1 MLFRSL
7 YENTAFSPKMYP
19 AVSTRIKIISKLN
32 IAERRIPQDGRITK
46 IYNNETYD
54 FRVSTLP
61 TSFGEK
67 IVIRIL
73 DTKAFNYDRSK
84 LGFLPE
90 ENLIV
95 DELLKKPYG
104 IILLTGPTGCGKS
117 TTLYSFIK
125 EMNNE
130 SVNVITVEDPVEYTI
145 SGVNQVQ
152 VNNKANLTFASALR
166 SILRQ
171 DPNIVMVGEIRDEET
186 AEIAMRMAITGD
198 RKSTRLNS
206 SHAR

>member
-1 MLFRSL
+1 MLF
-7 YENTAFSPKMYP
+7 
-19 AVSTRIKIISKLN
+19 
-32 IAERRIPQDGRITK
+32 QDVYKRQ
-46 IYNNETYD
+46 
-54 FRVSTLP
+54 
-61 TSFGEK
+61 
-67 IVIRIL
+67 
-73 DTKAFNYDRSK
+73 
-84 LGFLPE
+84 
-90 ENLIV
+90 
-95 DELLKKPYG
+95 
-104 IILLTGPTGCGKS
+104 GCGKS

-186 AEIAMRMAITGD
+186 AEICLLYTSSIIIVPKSYFSFPVKLFEMMNTYQVNTIYWVPSAYQIISQMHLLDYCLPQYLKLAMFAGCLLYT
-198 RKSTRLNS
+198 S
-206 SHAR
+206 

>member
-1 MLFRSL
+1 ML

-95 DELLKKPYG
+95 DEIIKK
-104 IILLTGPTGCGKS
+104 
-117 TTLYSFIK
+117 TLWYYF
-125 EMNNE
+125 
-130 SVNVITVEDPVEYTI
+130 VNRTYW
-145 SGVNQVQ
+145 
-152 VNNKANLTFASALR
+152 LW
-166 SILRQ
+166 
-171 DPNIVMVGEIRDEET
+171 
-186 AEIAMRMAITGD
+186 
-198 RKSTRLNS
+198 
-206 SHAR
+206 